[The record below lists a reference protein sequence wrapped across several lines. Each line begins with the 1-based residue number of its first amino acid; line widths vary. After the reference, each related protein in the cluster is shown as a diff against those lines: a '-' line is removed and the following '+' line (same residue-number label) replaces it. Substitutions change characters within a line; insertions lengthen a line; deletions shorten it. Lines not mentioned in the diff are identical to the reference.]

1 MHEAPGTDW
10 TYFGKHRH
18 RFESPDIYYR
28 RVEGDVSGPDMQTQI
43 DGLVAIH
50 RRIHRPV
57 FWLCDVRTMGLLT
70 PEARRAAA
78 SASSSEVRAALRG
91 SAVFGSSFGT
101 RVMMGL
107 LVRAVRVL
115 NPNKLRPLLFATTE
129 AEARAFLDDCRLSEK
144 RTSVHP

>member
-18 RFESPDIYYR
+18 RFEGPDIYFSR
-28 RVEGDVSGPDMQTQI
+28 LEGDVSGPDMQTQI
-43 DGLVAIH
+43 DGLVAIY
-50 RRIHRPV
+50 RRIERPA
-57 FWLCDVRTMGLLT
+57 FWLCDVRNMGLLT

-78 SASSSEVRAALRG
+78 SASSSEVSAALRG

-107 LVRAVRVL
+107 LIRAVRVL
-115 NPNKLRPLLFATTE
+115 NPKKLRPLVFAPTE
-129 AEARAFLDDCRLSEK
+129 AEARAFLDECRRSEK
-144 RTSVHP
+144 RASVHP